1 MGGLCLHFRPCKF
14 RFNTAF
20 SALCAQS
27 IVHAPSTPPPIHT
40 QTLARWS
47 RGNSCSLCS
56 LLEELLSEYKSHH
69 RLIVEQQQ
77 RLKFELSTLE
87 GGDCFS
93 NVDVHCTKPSDK
105 VRGST
110 YIIIIILFIV
120 AAMFRTSDKVLYSSL
135 SGFFYHTSLPDKGKP
150 PLTPH
155 PSPLTPHTSPPPPT
169 PHTSPPHLLCT
180 GAHYRTT
187 LGMMRLLC

>member
-1 MGGLCLHFRPCKF
+1 MVFVYIFGPVNSDLILV
-14 RFNTAF
+14 AF
-20 SALCAQS
+20 SALCVQS
-27 IVHAPSTPPPIHT
+27 IVHAPSTHPPTPPPIHT

-47 RGNSCSLCS
+47 RGNPCSLCS

-105 VRGST
+105 VRGYCYYYYYPIYCCSN
-110 YIIIIILFIV
+110 V
-120 AAMFRTSDKVLYSSL
+120 SNQ
-135 SGFFYHTSLPDKGKP
+135 
-150 PLTPH
+150 
-155 PSPLTPHTSPPPPT
+155 
-169 PHTSPPHLLCT
+169 
-180 GAHYRTT
+180 
-187 LGMMRLLC
+187 